1 MADTEAKTSVSDAGE
16 LKKRLEV
23 EVPAPIVVSRLD
35 RAFHTLQQRVR
46 LRGFRPGKAPRT
58 TLERLY
64 GHQVEGEVVESLVR
78 EWYEQGLVQHHV
90 VPVGPPEIV
99 VEPLGDTRVLR
110 FSATVDVCPEI
121 TVSNYEGIEV
131 ARPLVQVDDEAVD
144 QILTRLAE
152 AASTVRPIA
161 DRTRV
166 EAGDIVTAQVTA
178 VVDGRPLDDV
188 RRKDAMIEAGS
199 GSFPGALEE
208 RLVGLEVGTTTTINV
223 QYPPDHAN
231 PQLSGKQVAFG
242 VSVTA
247 LGEKVT
253 PAIDDEFARVH
264 AKCESLA
271 ELREKVRADLTRD
284 AERKADAAVREAIV
298 NALIERHPFDAPEAV
313 VERRCDALI
322 SSLNVRLPEGPE
334 GKEALA
340 TLRQE
345 LRPRAV
351 RDGKAAILL
360 DRLAAQ
366 HGLQVG
372 EDEITERVNQ
382 IARASGA
389 ARGQAQEF
397 YANDERREALR
408 TQIMRERALELVV
421 DRSKIRT
428 VEKR

>member
-1 MADTEAKTSVSDAGE
+1 
-16 LKKRLEV
+16 
-23 EVPAPIVVSRLD
+23 
-35 RAFHTLQQRVR
+35 
-46 LRGFRPGKAPRT
+46 
-58 TLERLY
+58 
-64 GHQVEGEVVESLVR
+64 
-78 EWYEQGLVQHHV
+78 
-90 VPVGPPEIV
+90 
-99 VEPLGDTRVLR
+99 
-110 FSATVDVCPEI
+110 VCPEI

-131 ARPLVQVDDEAVD
+131 ARPPVQVDDEAVD
-144 QILTRLAE
+144 QVLARLAE
-152 AASTVRPIA
+152 AASTVRSIT

-166 EAGDIVTAQVTA
+166 EAGDVVTAHVTA
-178 VVDGRPLDDV
+178 MIDGQPVEDV
-188 RRKDAMIEAGS
+188 RRKDAMIEAGG
-199 GSFPGALEE
+199 GSFPGALED
-208 RLVGLEVGTTTTINV
+208 RLVGLEVGTTTTVDV
-223 QYPPDHAN
+223 QYPTDHPN

-247 LGEKVT
+247 LGEKVI
-253 PAIDDEFARVH
+253 PQIDDEFAR
-264 AKCESLA
+264 ARANCESLTD
-271 ELREKVRADLTRD
+271 LREKVRADLIRD
-284 AERKADAAVREAIV
+284 AERRADAAVREAIM
-298 NALIERHPFDAPEAV
+298 NALIERHPFDAPEAL

-322 SSLNVRLPEGPE
+322 SSLNLRVPEVPDGQ
-334 GKEALA
+334 EALA

-382 IARASGA
+382 IVRASGA
-389 ARGQAQEF
+389 SRGQAQGY

-428 VEKR
+428 VEKH

>member
-1 MADTEAKTSVSDAGE
+1 MIDGQP
-16 LKKRLEV
+16 V
-23 EVPAPIVVSRLD
+23 E
-35 RAFHTLQQRVR
+35 
-46 LRGFRPGKAPRT
+46 
-58 TLERLY
+58 
-64 GHQVEGEVVESLVR
+64 
-78 EWYEQGLVQHHV
+78 
-90 VPVGPPEIV
+90 
-99 VEPLGDTRVLR
+99 
-110 FSATVDVCPEI
+110 
-121 TVSNYEGIEV
+121 
-131 ARPLVQVDDEAVD
+131 
-144 QILTRLAE
+144 
-152 AASTVRPIA
+152 
-161 DRTRV
+161 
-166 EAGDIVTAQVTA
+166 
-178 VVDGRPLDDV
+178 DV
-188 RRKDAMIEAGS
+188 RRKDAMIEAGG

-208 RLVGLEVGTTTTINV
+208 RLVGLEVGATTAVDV
-223 QYPPDHAN
+223 QYPAEHPN
-231 PQLSGKQVAFG
+231 PQLAGKQVTFRI
-242 VSVTA
+242 SVTA
-247 LGEKVT
+247 LGEKVV
-253 PAIDDEFARVH
+253 PQVDDEFARGR
-264 AKCESLA
+264 ANCESLA
-271 ELREKVRADLTRD
+271 ELREKIRADLTRD

-298 NALIERHPFDAPEAV
+298 NALIERHPFDAPEAL

-322 SSLNVRLPEGPE
+322 SSLNVRLPEGDD

-340 TLRQE
+340 TLRRE

-389 ARGQAQEF
+389 ARGQAQGF